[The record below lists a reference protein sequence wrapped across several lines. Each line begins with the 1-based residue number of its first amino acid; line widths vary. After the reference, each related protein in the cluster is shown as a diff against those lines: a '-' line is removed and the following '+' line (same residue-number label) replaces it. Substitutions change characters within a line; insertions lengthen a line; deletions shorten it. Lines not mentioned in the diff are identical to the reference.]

1 MELTDYVAV
10 LRRRWPI
17 VLVVTLLCLAAS
29 LAASL
34 LATPRYTTSSE
45 VFFAVQGGD
54 SVSDLAQGST
64 FAQRQM
70 TSFAEVAT
78 SPLVLE
84 PVIEEL
90 GLDMSAGELAGM
102 VTVSVPQDTVILEV
116 STTST
121 SPDDAARISNAVAGQ
136 LASTSAA
143 LSSPD
148 GGETAPVQATV
159 MTPAQVPGSPSSPD
173 VVRNGA
179 LGLVLGLLLGLGA
192 AFVRHL
198 ADTRVHTEEDI
209 AGLTEVPVI
218 AAVAV
223 KDNAERDR
231 VFVHDEPHGPSAEA
245 VRRLRTN
252 LQFVDLGD
260 GPSSIVVTSSLPG
273 EGKSTTA
280 INLAASLADTGAR
293 VLLIDADLRRPSV
306 AEYLGLEGG
315 VGLTTVLIGRASLED
330 VVQPWQSSSLD
341 ILPTGQIPPNPS
353 ELLGSQSM
361 RTLLAEATESYDAVL
376 LDSPPILPVTDA
388 TVLSGMTGGTLVV
401 AGADQ
406 IHKGQLADSL
416 ESLEAVETHVLG
428 IVLNRVARSNSRY
441 SYAYGGYKP
450 LTEDDAPRPEPITRA
465 GAPRRATSAPRR
477 NRRTRAA
484 S

>member
-1 MELTDYVAV
+1 
-10 LRRRWPI
+10 
-17 VLVVTLLCLAAS
+17 
-29 LAASL
+29 
-34 LATPRYTTSSE
+34 
-45 VFFAVQGGD
+45 
-54 SVSDLAQGST
+54 DLAQGST

-84 PVIEEL
+84 PVIEEV
-90 GLDMSAGELAGM
+90 GLDVTARELAGM

-136 LASTSAA
+136 LASTAA
-143 LSSPD
+143 SLSSPD

-159 MTPAQVPGSPSSPD
+159 MTPAQVPGSASSPD

-179 LGLVLGLLLGLGA
+179 LGLVVGLLLGLGA

-198 ADTRVHTEEDI
+198 ADTRVRTEEEV
-209 AGLTEVPVI
+209 AALTDVPVI
-218 AAVAV
+218 GAVAV
-223 KDNAERDR
+223 KDHAERDR
-231 VFVHDEPHGPSAEA
+231 VFVHSAPHGPPAEA
-245 VRRLRTN
+245 IRRLRTN

-260 GPSSIVVTSSLPG
+260 GPSSMVVTSSLPG

-306 AEYLGLEGG
+306 ADYLGLEGG

-330 VVQPWQSSSLD
+330 VVQPWRDSSLD
-341 ILPTGQIPPNPS
+341 VLPTGQIPPNPS
-353 ELLGSQSM
+353 ELLGSTAM
-361 RTLLAEATESYDAVL
+361 KELLDEATSRYDAVL

-388 TVLSGMTGGTLVV
+388 TVLSGLTGGTLVV
-401 AGADQ
+401 AGAGQ
-406 IHKGQLADSL
+406 IHRGQLADSL
-416 ESLEAVETHVLG
+416 ESLQAVETRVLG
-428 IVLNRVARSNSRY
+428 VVLNRVSRAGSRY
-441 SYAYGGYKP
+441 SYAYDTY
-450 LTEDDAPRPEPITRA
+450 EPIEADAATGPAPVGGSRQTPA
-465 GAPRRATSAPRR
+465 APRRASATPARR
-477 NRRTRAA
+477 ASSRRTRAA